1 MELNKLE
8 KAGKI
13 LTAIK
18 SLDAE
23 IIEIEKFALL
33 ISEGHAKCS
42 FEFICKDVKKQK
54 EKSEKVEFDSDGSL
68 VIGSR
73 PRSFLDGVII
83 NWPTM
88 TPKNEDDK
96 TTSSLKNE
104 LTEITSMR
112 ILSVLLQEKQ
122 YRREKYL
129 NQLRKIGVTI

>member
-1 MELNKLE
+1 
-8 KAGKI
+8 
-13 LTAIK
+13 
-18 SLDAE
+18 
-23 IIEIEKFALL
+23 
-33 ISEGHAKCS
+33 
-42 FEFICKDVKKQK
+42 
-54 EKSEKVEFDSDGSL
+54 
-68 VIGSR
+68 
-73 PRSFLDGVII
+73 
-83 NWPTM
+83 M